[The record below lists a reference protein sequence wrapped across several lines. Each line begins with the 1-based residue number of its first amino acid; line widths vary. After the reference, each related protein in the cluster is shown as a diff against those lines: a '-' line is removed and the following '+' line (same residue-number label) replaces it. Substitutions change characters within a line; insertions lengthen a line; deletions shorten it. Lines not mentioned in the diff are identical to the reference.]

1 MKKSKLFGLFALTA
15 MLGLSL
21 ASCNENNNQPVDND
35 PIDAVDTS
43 KYPVIDMEVAV
54 KQKQLS
60 SISIDTT
67 NVKTSYYIGEKFSTE
82 GLVVKSNWISYVD
95 GTPQNAGSEEVKDYT
110 VDTSD
115 VNMSV
120 MGSYPVLIN
129 YRVGAKLVQ
138 ATYNITVGSSYLDS
152 LGIEYLAGITPDQ
165 TIFDFDLGGD
175 FTPPAP
181 TFTLHYMKNGVETE
195 KTHVATG
202 VEALSIVPDDSAV
215 DTTKKGIYMVK
226 YSYRVSKYTDEETGK
241 KVEAYNV
248 VSYVIVNMRNPIT
261 SIALK
266 EGTTSFEASVF
277 DLDFSSWVITTTRK
291 NGDTEDISYSPEL
304 FTITGLNKFYPG
316 NATATITSVENND
329 VSTSVNVTI
338 NNSSTMNI
346 MVIDD
351 LSSPGNW
358 TKTTPNAEGTG
369 AFDDSKTSLKYREG
383 VFAINSKVSIANPS
397 KVEIKRFN
405 DKQVYNDQFDGL
417 NFYVRVSVVKA
428 SYIEIVMDAPGQII
442 VYNAASGEGDPRP
455 VALYDSEEK
464 LLDTKYNSG
473 IKQDIAASSFEIPAA
488 GTYRIVCSKGGYV
501 HGIVIAEN
509 K

>member
-15 MLGLSL
+15 ILGLSL

-261 SIALK
+261 NLEFVSGETTFAQ
-266 EGTTSFEASVF
+266 TTSNLNF
-277 DLDFSSWVITTTRK
+277 DDWKLKFTRK
-291 NGDTEDISYSPEL
+291 NGDVEEVNYSPEL
-304 FTITGLNKFYPG
+304 FTVADINKWDVKA
-316 NATATITSVENND
+316 NTVTLTSVENPEISLD
-329 VSTSVNVTI
+329 VEINITESTTQNFTFVKNLGHPTSTSGAAEYIAANSNDKVKLI
-338 NNSSTMNI
+338 NAINGSSKVHAAGRGTKDIYADLGFDTRISVGSSTSAVQIYITTAAAGNI
-346 MVIDD
+346 
-351 LSSPGNW
+351 
-358 TKTTPNAEGTG
+358 E
-369 AFDDSKTSLKYREG
+369 
-383 VFAINSKVSIANPS
+383 VF
-397 KVEIKRFN
+397 
-405 DKQVYNDQFDGL
+405 YGC
-417 NFYVRVSVVKA
+417 A
-428 SYIEIVMDAPGQII
+428 SAGRLLQLV
-442 VYNAASGEGDPRP
+442 
-455 VALYDSEEK
+455 DSEGNILGEVETNGANK
-464 LLDTKYNSG
+464 SG
-473 IKQDIAASSFEIPAA
+473 QALIFTYTFNVPAA
-488 GTYRIVCSKGGYV
+488 GTYTLKTKSSQIYV